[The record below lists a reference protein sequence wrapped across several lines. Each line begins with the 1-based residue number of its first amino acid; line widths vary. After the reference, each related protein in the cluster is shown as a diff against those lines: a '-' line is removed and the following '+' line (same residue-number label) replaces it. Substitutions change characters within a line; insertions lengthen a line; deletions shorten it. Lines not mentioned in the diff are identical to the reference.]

1 MHHYLPLIFLL
12 SNKILVLSAEV
23 EQARD
28 FLLKAGLSDLSKI
41 YQEGKE
47 ITDAIV
53 NDSVR
58 EKYLTEKQA
67 QTVRSRVRTLNKT
80 LGNRKPRRKQR
91 QDIRDIAWNVE
102 VTLKLTN

>member
-1 MHHYLPLIFLL
+1 M
-12 SNKILVLSAEV
+12 

-28 FLLKAGLSDLSKI
+28 FLLKAGLSDLSNI

-47 ITDAIV
+47 ITEAVV

-67 QTVRSRVRTLNKT
+67 QTVRSRVLTLNKT

-91 QDIRDIAWNVE
+91 QDVRDVAWNVE
-102 VTLKLTN
+102 V

>member
-1 MHHYLPLIFLL
+1 M
-12 SNKILVLSAEV
+12 

-28 FLLKAGLSDLSKI
+28 FLLKAGLADLSNI
-41 YQEGKE
+41 FQEGNE

-58 EKYLTEKQA
+58 KRYLNEKQA
-67 QTVRSRVRTLNKT
+67 QTVRARVRTLNKT
-80 LGNRKPRRKQR
+80 LANRKPRRKQR

-102 VTLKLTN
+102 VTFDKN